1 MFCFQMIL
9 MIVYFWISC
18 MMPISANKQYLK
30 LSSPR
35 PMNVKNNATQWASS
49 VYIQRA
55 VFINSNK
62 DGTIMWLDM
71 KKYSIMPFYL
81 LIS

>member
-1 MFCFQMIL
+1 
-9 MIVYFWISC
+9 
-18 MMPISANKQYLK
+18 
-30 LSSPR
+30 
-35 PMNVKNNATQWASS
+35 MNVKNNATPWTSS